1 MVEGRNLDLI
11 LSTDYLSI
19 DDQKILN
26 EKKEAE
32 KITLGE
38 GISLAY
44 EQEQI
49 LPSILKSYSREE
61 LEPNL
66 F

>member
-1 MVEGRNLDLI
+1 MAEGRNLDLI

-19 DDQKILN
+19 NDQKILN

-38 GISLAY
+38 GIGLAY

-49 LPSILKSYSREE
+49 LPSILKSYSRDQS
-61 LEPNL
+61 
-66 F
+66 

>member
-1 MVEGRNLDLI
+1 MAEGTNLDFI
-11 LSTDYLSI
+11 LSTDYLSV

-38 GISLAY
+38 AFDTTSASSG
-44 EQEQI
+44 QI
-49 LPSILKSYSREE
+49 TRRAETRIEMRLILINK
-61 LEPNL
+61 
-66 F
+66 